1 MSLVNGKWNGPIID
15 NHFHLNRKGRFL
27 SAAEDFKNAGGTG
40 VVLVHCPNFSSPP
53 TTPKGHRDSYFDTI
67 LMAEQ
72 VREKVGINVRV
83 VLGPHPAAFA
93 HQFELW
99 FEEDGEKGAQKAIEN
114 YNDSIDVALN
124 FFQEGDAVA
133 IGEVG
138 RPHWKT
144 SDEVFELSNKLLEDT
159 MRLSKREKIPLQLHM
174 EENGN
179 QTYEDLESM
188 AERVGLNP
196 IFLVRHFAPADVS
209 TSMVGKI
216 TPSVNLGKDAIGKLI
231 ETCKFSDHGFMLETD
246 YMDDPRRPGAVLGP
260 KTVPKRTQQLA
271 SLAEEKGLD
280 EEMFFNMH
288 QELPNM
294 IYGELNSP

>member
-1 MSLVNGKWNGPIID
+1 MSLVNGKWTGPIVD
-15 NHFHLNRKGRFL
+15 NHFHLNRKGLFL
-27 SAAEDFKNAGGTG
+27 SAAEDFKNAGGTSI
-40 VVLVHCPNFSSPP
+40 VLVHCPNFSSPP
-53 TTPKGHRDSYFDTI
+53 TTSKGHKDSYFDTI
-67 LMAEQ
+67 LMAEK
-72 VREKVGINVRV
+72 VRENVGIGVRV

-99 FEEDGEKGAQKAIEN
+99 FEEEGEKGAQRAIEN
-114 YNDSIDVALN
+114 YNDSIDVALEY
-124 FFQEGDAVA
+124 FHEGNAVA

-144 SDEVFELSNKLLEDT
+144 SDDVLELSNKLLEDT
-159 MRLSKREKIPLQLHM
+159 MKLSKKEKIPLQLHM

-179 QTYEDLESM
+179 QTYADLESM

-196 IFLVRHFAPADVS
+196 IYLVRHFAPADVS
-209 TSMVGKI
+209 MSMVGKI

-231 ETCKFSDHGFMLETD
+231 ETCKLSDHGFMLETD

-260 KTVPKRTQQLA
+260 KIVPKRTQQLA
-271 SLAEEKGLD
+271 ALAEENGLD
-280 EEMFFNMH
+280 EEMFFNIH

-294 IYGELNSP
+294 IYGELN